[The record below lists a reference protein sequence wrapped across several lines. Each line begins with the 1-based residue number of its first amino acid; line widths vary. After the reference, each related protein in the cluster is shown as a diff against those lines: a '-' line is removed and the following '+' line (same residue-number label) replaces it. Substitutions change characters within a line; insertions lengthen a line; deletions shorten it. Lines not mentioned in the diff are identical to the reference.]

1 MTVTFDGSA
10 VSVIRNTEI
19 SVDSPFKETTL
30 LSGKVYIQA
39 SSEQKFARTFE
50 CYTENFS
57 EIAVLLGK
65 LGSSGTLVIDSDS
78 YTSCYIVP
86 PLRYKE
92 VIKGSGKYTY
102 TISFVRH
109 TA

>member
-1 MTVTFDGSA
+1 
-10 VSVIRNTEI
+10 
-19 SVDSPFKETTL
+19 VDAPFKEKTL
-30 LSGKVYIQA
+30 LSGKTYIQA
-39 SSEQKFARTFE
+39 SSEQRFARTFE
-50 CYTENFS
+50 CYTEDFT
-57 EIAVLLGK
+57 EISTLLGK
-65 LGSSGTLVIDSDS
+65 LGSSGTLVINSDS

-102 TISFVRH
+102 TICFVRH

>member
-1 MTVTFDGSA
+1 MTVTFGGST
-10 VSVIRNTEI
+10 VSVIRDTEI
-19 SVDSPFKETTL
+19 SVDAPFKETTL
-30 LSGKVYIQA
+30 LSGKIYIQA
-39 SSEQKFARTFE
+39 SSEQRFARTFE
-50 CYTENFS
+50 CYTEDFS
-57 EIAVLLGK
+57 EISALLGK
-65 LGSSGTLVIDSDS
+65 LGSPGTLVIDSDS

-86 PLRYKE
+86 PIRYKE

>member
-1 MTVTFDGSA
+1 MTVTFDGSK
-10 VSVIRNTEI
+10 VSVIRDTEI
-19 SVDSPFKETTL
+19 SVDAPFKETTL
-30 LSGKVYIQA
+30 MSGKIYIQA
-39 SSEQKFARTFE
+39 SSEQRFSRTLE
-50 CYTENFS
+50 CYTEDFS
-57 EIAVLLGK
+57 EISTLLGK
-65 LGSSGTLVIDSDS
+65 MGSSGTLVIDSDS

-92 VIKGSGKYTY
+92 VIKGSGKYIY

>member
-1 MTVTFDGSA
+1 MIVTFDGSP
-10 VSVIRNTEI
+10 VSVIRDTEI

-30 LSGKVYIQA
+30 LSGKTYIQA
-39 SSEQKFARTFE
+39 SPEQKFARTFE
-50 CYTENFS
+50 CYTEVFS
-57 EIAVLLGK
+57 EISTLLGK

-86 PLRYKE
+86 PLKYKE
-92 VIKGSGKYTY
+92 LIMGSGKYTY
-102 TISFVRH
+102 TISFGRH

>member
-1 MTVTFDGSA
+1 MTVTFGGST
-10 VSVIRNTEI
+10 VSVIRDTEI
-19 SVDSPFKETTL
+19 SVDAPFKETTL
-30 LSGKVYIQA
+30 LSGKTYIQA
-39 SSEQKFARTFE
+39 SPEQKFA
-50 CYTENFS
+50 
-57 EIAVLLGK
+57 LLGK
-65 LGSSGTLVIDSDS
+65 LGSPGTLVIDSDS

-86 PLRYKE
+86 PIRYKE

>member
-1 MTVTFDGSA
+1 MIFDGST
-10 VSVIRNTEI
+10 VSVIRETEI
-19 SVDSPFKETTL
+19 SVDVPFKETTL
-30 LSGKVYIQA
+30 LSGKVHIQA
-39 SSEQKFARTFE
+39 SAEQRFSRTFE
-50 CYTENFS
+50 CYTEDFS
-57 EIAVLLGK
+57 EISTLLEK

-102 TISFVRH
+102 TITFVRH

>member
-1 MTVTFDGSA
+1 MTVTFDGST
-10 VSVIRNTEI
+10 VSVIRDTEI
-19 SVDSPFKETTL
+19 SVDAPFKETTL

-39 SSEQKFARTFE
+39 SSEQRFARTFE
-50 CYTENFS
+50 CYTEYFS
-57 EIAVLLGK
+57 EISALLGK
-65 LGSSGTLVIDSDS
+65 LGSPGTLVIDSDS
-78 YTSCYIVP
+78 YTSCYIIP
-86 PLRYKE
+86 PIRYKE